1 LDSTT
6 QVITVLILLL
16 AMVISVIVTQFI
28 LRRRNLVTLRTIP
41 AYAELPLR
49 VGEAIEAN
57 RPIHISLGSAGLGGG
72 NTLLT
77 LASAELFYQTAQR
90 AAIGA
95 VPPILTVSDPT
106 AIPLGQDML
115 RRAYRARNLLERYPL
130 GSVRWY
136 PAGARS
142 LAFAAALT
150 ATLADDRI
158 ANNVLVG
165 NFGPELALVTDT
177 AARRDQGVIAASD
190 QLEGQAV
197 AYAMSDQPLIG
208 EEIFTAGA
216 YLGDSATQTGSV
228 VTMDILRLLL
238 ILAMLIP
245 TAIAVG
251 DAIFNGR
258 FSAALSRLLGGG

>member
-16 AMVISVIVTQFI
+16 AMVVTIIATQFI
-28 LRRRNLVTLRTIP
+28 RRRPSLVTLRPIP
-41 AYAELPLR
+41 AYADLPLR

-57 RPIHISLGSAGLGGG
+57 RPVHISLGSASLGGS
-72 NTLLT
+72 NTV
-77 LASAELFYQTAQR
+77 LALAGAELFYQTAQR

-95 VPPILTVSDPT
+95 VSPILTISDTT

-115 RRAYRARNLLERYPL
+115 RRAYRSRNLLERYPR

-150 ATLADDRI
+150 ATLADDRVASNI
-158 ANNVLVG
+158 LVG
-165 NFGPELALVTDT
+165 SFGPELALVTE
-177 AARRDQGVIAASD
+177 AAVRRNQGVIAASD

-197 AYAMSDQPLIG
+197 AYAMSDTPLIG

-216 YLGDSATQTGSV
+216 YLGESASQTGAV

-251 DAIFNGR
+251 DAILDGR
-258 FSAALSRLLGGG
+258 FSLALSRLLGGG

>member
-1 LDSTT
+1 MDSTT

-16 AMVISVIVTQFI
+16 AMVVSVIATQFI
-28 LRRRNLVTLRTIP
+28 RRRRSLVTLRTIP

-57 RPIHISLGSAGLGGG
+57 RPVHISLGSASLGSG
-72 NTLLT
+72 NTLLA

-95 VPPILTVSDPT
+95 VPPILTVSDTT
-106 AIPLGQDML
+106 AIPLAQDML
-115 RRAYRARNLLERYPL
+115 RRAYRARNLLDNYPR
-130 GSVRWY
+130 GSVRWF
-136 PAGARS
+136 PAGPRS

-150 ATLADDRI
+150 ATLADDRV
-158 ANNVLVG
+158 ASNVLVG
-165 NFGPELALVTDT
+165 SFGSELALVAE
-177 AARRDQGVIAASD
+177 AAMRRDQGVIAASD

-208 EEIFTAGA
+208 EEIFASGA
-216 YLGDSATQTGSV
+216 YLSESASQAGSLV
-228 VTMDILRLLL
+228 ALDILRLLL
-238 ILAMLIP
+238 ILAMLVP

-251 DAIFNGR
+251 DAILNGR